1 MLLYNV
7 VRIHVFF
14 WQKKSCVSSVSVHVF
29 DVFSGNT
36 KLING
41 RVAPIHRR
49 ANDQDVCIA
58 KSLRRDL
65 QVFALLLFFVLNS
78 PVIKEPKDVIFYI
91 SLFVC
96 RYDIIIDDNLKPWLI
111 EVGSCL
117 IEWIF
122 KVTLTVPVYISLLFS
137 DFRLSLLSFLPCNF
151 KSTFCEVFE
160 ITHVAVKILL
170 HANSAIKSFEKKVAR
185 L

>member
-41 RVAPIHRR
+41 RVAPIHCR

-65 QVFALLLFFVLNS
+65 QLFVLLLFFFLNL
-78 PVIKEPKDVIFYI
+78 PVIKEPNDVIFYI

-117 IEWIF
+117 IERIF
-122 KVTLTVPVYISLLFS
+122 KVTLTVRSILAFYSVASVYPSS
-137 DFRLSLLSFLPCNF
+137 VSFLVVLNLRF
-151 KSTFCEVFE
+151 
-160 ITHVAVKILL
+160 VKYL
-170 HANSAIKSFEKKVAR
+170 R
-185 L
+185 

>member
-1 MLLYNV
+1 MQLYNV

-14 WQKKSCVSSVSVHVF
+14 GQKKSCVPSVSVHVF
-29 DVFSGNT
+29 DIFSTNT

-41 RVAPIHRR
+41 RVASIHCR

-65 QVFALLLFFVLNS
+65 QLFVLLLFFFLNL
-78 PVIKEPKDVIFYI
+78 PVTKEPKDVIFYI

-117 IEWIF
+117 IEQIF
-122 KVTLTVPVYISLLFS
+122 KVTLTVRSILAFYSVASLYPS
-137 DFRLSLLSFLPCNF
+137 SVSFLVILILRF
-151 KSTFCEVFE
+151 
-160 ITHVAVKILL
+160 VKYL
-170 HANSAIKSFEKKVAR
+170 R
-185 L
+185 

>member
-1 MLLYNV
+1 M
-7 VRIHVFF
+7 
-14 WQKKSCVSSVSVHVF
+14 
-29 DVFSGNT
+29 T
-36 KLING
+36 
-41 RVAPIHRR
+41 
-49 ANDQDVCIA
+49 
-58 KSLRRDL
+58 
-65 QVFALLLFFVLNS
+65 
-78 PVIKEPKDVIFYI
+78 KEPKDVIFYI

>member
-7 VRIHVFF
+7 VRFHVFF
-14 WQKKSCVSSVSVHVF
+14 WQKKSCVSSVSVHAF
-29 DVFSGNT
+29 DVFIANT

-41 RVAPIHRR
+41 RVAAIHCR

-65 QVFALLLFFVLNS
+65 QLFVLLLFFFLNL
-78 PVIKEPKDVIFYI
+78 PVSKEPKDVIFYI

-117 IEWIF
+117 IERIF
-122 KVTLTVPVYISLLFS
+122 KVTLTVRSILAFYSVASLYPS
-137 DFRLSLLSFLPCNF
+137 SVSFLVILNLRF
-151 KSTFCEVFE
+151 
-160 ITHVAVKILL
+160 VKYL
-170 HANSAIKSFEKKVAR
+170 R
-185 L
+185 